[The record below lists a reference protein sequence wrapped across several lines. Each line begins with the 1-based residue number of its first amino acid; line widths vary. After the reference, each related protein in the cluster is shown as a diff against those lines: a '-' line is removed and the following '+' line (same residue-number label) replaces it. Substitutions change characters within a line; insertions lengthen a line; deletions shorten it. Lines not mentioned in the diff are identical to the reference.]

1 MKIHEITEDVN
12 GTSDTEREKYRDKIT
27 SKKRINL
34 ESYLPKIELAIAQY
48 KQGNTIWRGVPSK
61 TPIMLVDHSKVERRA
76 ANTANYMNILQSML
90 PSWKGYP
97 PRNKSFI
104 CSEHRGYAANFLSF
118 KAQQPHI
125 VLPIGDPV
133 IGIAPTQDWWG
144 SFTCELDVPTINYM
158 LNCMFRA
165 ASEVDDATVTRQL
178 SSDPVQMIED
188 LKFVD
193 YVRRTNGP
201 KLRGELNDIGSYMQP
216 IVDNM
221 MSMPVLT
228 WVEEILDP
236 TDNEFSKT
244 TLSQFSNAHSGY
256 ELWSSAPA
264 VMMQQYVLDDLIEK
278 GYM

>member
-1 MKIHEITEDVN
+1 MKIHEILENDAE
-12 GTSDTEREKYRDKIT
+12 GTAAVYKSAVTIRAGKDWAIIKPYMKDIAIT
-27 SKKRINL
+27 L
-34 ESYLPKIELAIAQY
+34 AQY
-48 KQGNTIWRGVPSK
+48 KKGNIIWRGVNSHDDVL
-61 TPIMLVDHSKVERRA
+61 LVDPTRTERVA
-76 ANTANYMNILQSML
+76 ANTRNYVNVLQSIL
-90 PSWKGYP
+90 PAWKEYP
-97 PRNKSFI
+97 SRTLSLI
-104 CSEHRGYAANFLSF
+104 CSSARYTASVYTGGD
-118 KAQQPHI
+118 PHI